1 MNVPLDFLH
10 KMCSYE
16 VEIHGVKVKAHL
28 ADWAIL
34 VDTHI
39 YEIYKFIFRGKSLV
53 ALDVKTVT
61 NVAQLVILGAG
72 TEFLIIQLHSLD
84 SYPLL
89 LDDLFSQAIVCFVGV
104 RISDILSYSINI
116 KVKIIKICVL
126 IQEHGLKKLA
136 QAAGITLKQSTF
148 SGTKTPPWSVRLFSA
163 EQIRLAIHD
172 AYTAYVIGSKLLEQ
186 I

>member
-28 ADWAIL
+28 ADWASL

-39 YEIYKFIFRGKSLV
+39 YEIYKFIFREKILV
-53 ALDVKTVT
+53 ALDVKTVN

-72 TEFLIIQLHSLD
+72 TEFLIIQLHSWD

-89 LDDLFSQAIVCFVGV
+89 LDDLFSQAI
-104 RISDILSYSINI
+104 
-116 KVKIIKICVL
+116 
-126 IQEHGLKKLA
+126 LA

-163 EQIRLAIHD
+163 EQIKLAIHD
-172 AYTAYVIGSKLLEQ
+172 AYTAYVIGSKLLET